1 MTLITCK
8 YRMGE
13 IQAMHAT
20 HSDLLDWLYANIGP
34 KTGEPPEDWCRV
46 KPFNDK
52 SRKLPSWNNLKLLY
66 FVTRGI
72 PDFADDI
79 TSLTIEWGG
88 NDDWWVAI
96 ANIWQDK
103 GVFCCELAV
112 AVPDDTIATQIKLAF
127 L

>member
-1 MTLITCK
+1 MTLITRK

-20 HSDLLDWLYANIGP
+20 HSDLLDWLYVNIGP

-72 PDFADDI
+72 PDLQKTLHLLPLSGAVMTTGGWQLRTYGRTRVFFVV
-79 TSLTIEWGG
+79 SL
-88 NDDWWVAI
+88 
-96 ANIWQDK
+96 Q
-103 GVFCCELAV
+103 
-112 AVPDDTIATQIKLAF
+112 
-127 L
+127 